1 MSSTT
6 TVVSMLNFQY
16 SREVNIP
23 EQYLPCHW
31 FISANTGDVAQ
42 QLVDRAAF
50 SWWSSVIHTLCCRE
64 IVPVWMEM
72 VAYSQLSQLDY
83 IHHTV
88 NHPRNFKDP
97 VAGVCINRVDRSGI
111 WSQWILSKCIF
122 MPLVVM
128 QETRGR
134 PNVTLIV
141 SAETETGPKVYALHS
156 AETESRPKV

>member
-1 MSSTT
+1 M
-6 TVVSMLNFQY
+6 
-16 SREVNIP
+16 NIP

-128 QETRGR
+128 QETKLYELGLFCLS
-134 PNVTLIV
+134 TLWDHFPTVFYFLSFKYQYCFDIFW
-141 SAETETGPKVYALHS
+141 
-156 AETESRPKV
+156 